1 MGCCRYSLA
10 ETHTTPFLRRAL
22 VTLPYFK
29 KVDIEQLAKDKG
41 HTRLLQWFQVS
52 IKSPSRQ

>member
-52 IKSPSRQ
+52 IKSLSRQ